1 MLFQPDRNG
10 HPFNGESSSG
20 RQLST
25 AGRIFMA
32 AAAGMQHSP
41 AGRRRERETENA
53 TDGKRS

>member
-41 AGRRRERETENA
+41 AGAGNVKPGTPPTGNDRE
-53 TDGKRS
+53 